1 MKILCFIQR
10 EGLSS
15 LFNLI
20 RKDILLQKTTLL
32 ILLPML
38 IVYLFLENSIIYGG
52 ILFSIAIIMNA
63 FSVDEKSSIH
73 MLLNS
78 LPYTRKEIVSSKYMG
93 ALVFIGMV
101 VFTIFVGNALIHQEL
116 MIWKD
121 ILFIVGLV
129 MVAISLLFPFSY
141 KFKSQ
146 YMFIGGLVL
155 LVIYLAVIPL
165 IIPNV
170 NDQIRG
176 FVHEVL
182 TLPTTQFYLFIGLS
196 VIVLYACSWLLSIRI
211 YGKKVF

>member
-1 MKILCFIQR
+1 M
-10 EGLSS
+10 
-15 LFNLI
+15 FNLI

-32 ILLPML
+32 ILLPL
-38 IVYLFLENSIIYGG
+38 LVVYLFLEKSSIYGG
-52 ILFSIAIIMNA
+52 ILFSVAIIMNA

-78 LPYTRKEIVSSKYMG
+78 LPYTRKEIVSSKYTG
-93 ALVFIGMV
+93 ALVFIGIV
-101 VFTIFVGNALIHQEL
+101 VITIFVGNVLIHQEIT
-116 MIWKD
+116 IWKD

-146 YMFIGGLVL
+146 YMFVGGLVF

-170 NDQIRG
+170 NDRIRG

-182 TLPTTQFYLFIGLS
+182 TLPATQFYLFICLS

-211 YGKKVF
+211 YERKVF